1 MGLVKITK
9 YSCDR
14 CGVVMNE
21 KPKNYPELSINVG
34 IHEEWSGY
42 SINYTDLCNTC
53 HKELHQPLLNLL
65 KAKRDTPQ
73 GI

>member
-14 CGVVMNE
+14 CGVVMDE
-21 KPKNYPELSINVG
+21 KPKNYPELKVSVS

-42 SINYTDLCNTC
+42 EILLQDLCKPC
-53 HKELHQPLLNLL
+53 HKEIHTPLLELL
-65 KAKRDTPQ
+65 KTKRTTPQ

>member
-14 CGVVMNE
+14 CEVVMDE
-21 KPKNYPELSINVG
+21 KPRNYPELNISVS

-42 SINYTDLCNTC
+42 SIQFIDLCPTC
-53 HKELHQPLLNLL
+53 HRELYQPLLNLL